1 MKSIE
6 LLAPAKDLQAAVAA
20 VDYGADAL
28 YIGGARFGARHA
40 AGNSAEEIARAVE
53 YAHQYGVRVHAT
65 LNTLL
70 YDGELAEAERQAR
83 ELIAAGVDALIVQD
97 MALRRMN
104 LPVELHASTQAATRT
119 PEQALFLERC
129 GFEAEDFGGG
139 DVLIRQIPSDVD
151 VEDAKA
157 LLQELAGDLLAGKTL
172 DPDSLRDNLLHTIAC
187 KSAIKAG
194 WQTSDEE
201 LRRLVQEVLSR
212 DDIKYC
218 PHGRPVCVTLTKRQ
232 LEKQFKRV

>member
-1 MKSIE
+1 M
-6 LLAPAKDLQAAVAA
+6 

-119 PEQALFLERC
+119 PEQALF
-129 GFEAEDFGGG
+129 G
-139 DVLIRQIPSDVD
+139 
-151 VEDAKA
+151 A
-157 LLQELAGDLLAGKTL
+157 LRLCPRDSGAGLVARRDPDDPRRLRGRSGVFRPRGDLRGAQRPLFPVAF
-172 DPDSLRDNLLHTIAC
+172 
-187 KSAIKAG
+187 
-194 WQTSDEE
+194 DE
-201 LRRLVQEVLSR
+201 RTQR
-212 DDIKYC
+212 
-218 PHGRPVCVTLTKRQ
+218 
-232 LEKQFKRV
+232 

>member
-129 GFEAEDFGGG
+129 GFARVILERALSLDE
-139 DVLIRQIPSDVD
+139 IRDDPRRLRGRSGVFRPR
-151 VEDAKA
+151 
-157 LLQELAGDLLAGKTL
+157 GDLRGVQRPLFPVAF
-172 DPDSLRDNLLHTIAC
+172 
-187 KSAIKAG
+187 
-194 WQTSDEE
+194 DE
-201 LRRLVQEVLSR
+201 RTQR
-212 DDIKYC
+212 
-218 PHGRPVCVTLTKRQ
+218 
-232 LEKQFKRV
+232 

>member
-129 GFEAEDFGGG
+129 GFARVILERALSLDE
-139 DVLIRQIPSDVD
+139 IRTIRAACGVD
-151 VEDAKA
+151 PE
-157 LLQELAGDLLAGKTL
+157 
-172 DPDSLRDNLLHTIAC
+172 
-187 KSAIKAG
+187 
-194 WQTSDEE
+194 
-201 LRRLVQEVLSR
+201 
-212 DDIKYC
+212 
-218 PHGRPVCVTLTKRQ
+218 
-232 LEKQFKRV
+232 

>member
-53 YAHQYGVRVHAT
+53 YAHQYGVREHAT

-83 ELIAAGVDALIVQD
+83 ELIAAGVDALIVQNTYS
-97 MALRRMN
+97 MGYFG
-104 LPVELHASTQAATRT
+104 VESAYR
-119 PEQALFLERC
+119 
-129 GFEAEDFGGG
+129 
-139 DVLIRQIPSDVD
+139 
-151 VEDAKA
+151 
-157 LLQELAGDLLAGKTL
+157 LLAGQDGSVEKSNITAVRVIT
-172 DPDSLRDNLLHTIAC
+172 RDNMF
-187 KSAIKAG
+187 AIDKQKALFPFG
-194 WQTSDEE
+194 
-201 LRRLVQEVLSR
+201 
-212 DDIKYC
+212 
-218 PHGRPVCVTLTKRQ
+218 
-232 LEKQFKRV
+232 

>member
-1 MKSIE
+1 MLDRLAAVVQFFDFGDYRSGVHSFFARRRMAASRSSLSCLIVSMVLKYYVFGEQNYKTNPNRKHICRLFLLLPEIRHASTRPGGTGCRFGFFLRHIFRQSTVKSIE

-119 PEQALFLERC
+119 PEQALFWS
-129 GFEAEDFGGG
+129 A
-139 DVLIRQIPSDVD
+139 
-151 VEDAKA
+151 AA
-157 LLQELAGDLLAGKTL
+157 LPA
-172 DPDSLRDNLLHTIAC
+172 
-187 KSAIKAG
+187 
-194 WQTSDEE
+194 
-201 LRRLVQEVLSR
+201 
-212 DDIKYC
+212 
-218 PHGRPVCVTLTKRQ
+218 
-232 LEKQFKRV
+232 